1 MGAGIHFST
10 AMTCIDH
17 ISLVLMVAVIIAMTL
32 LLIRF
37 ASQINTIYK
46 KASRDGGPPKQHV
59 SAVDVVR
66 TQMFSP
72 TVSRRLS
79 EPRSDHMWV
88 KEEY

>member
-1 MGAGIHFST
+1 MNAQPFAY

-32 LLIRF
+32 LLVSF
-37 ASQINTIYK
+37 ASQISSIYK
-46 KASRDGGPPKQHV
+46 KASREGGPPKQHV

-66 TQMFSP
+66 SQMFSP

-79 EPRSDHMWV
+79 EPRSDMWV
-88 KEEY
+88 KDEY